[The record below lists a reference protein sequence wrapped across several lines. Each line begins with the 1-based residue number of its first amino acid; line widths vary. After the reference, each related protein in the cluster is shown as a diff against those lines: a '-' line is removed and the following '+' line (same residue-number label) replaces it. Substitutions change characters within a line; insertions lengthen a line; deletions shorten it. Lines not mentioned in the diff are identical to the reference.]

1 MMYTKRLPQ
10 LSRLRTVSECARFP
24 VTAGELCDV
33 AYNQKAP
40 QSVIDFLVLFSPSD
54 SFHSQQDFLT
64 SCEELELLIRE
75 ERKMPREAVL
85 AS

>member
-1 MMYTKRLPQ
+1 MSYTKRLPQ
-10 LSRLRTVSECARFP
+10 LSGLARLSDYALFPATVA
-24 VTAGELCDV
+24 ELRGV
-33 AYNQKAP
+33 AYKHKAS
-40 QSVIDFLVLFSPSD
+40 QSIIDFLALFSPGD
-54 SFHSQQDFLT
+54 SFGSRQDFLT